1 MEKVNVELQNCFGI
15 QRMEHE
21 FDFHGERVITLYARN
36 GLMKTSFTKTFQK
49 IQAGKRDEI
58 KDVIFE
64 QDGVCNV
71 KVDGRDIA
79 KEDVFVIRSLDS
91 SYESDISPLLIDD
104 SIKRSL
110 KETLKARE
118 TFLKKMA
125 DVSGVKIK
133 KTVDGKVVYDLEEQ
147 IIESFGFTE
156 KSILL
161 NLDRLRSMSAAVPCG
176 NIKYDTIF
184 DPTVLKKILNPDFQQ
199 EVRDFVVACDRI
211 YSGFPYLEKGGLT
224 FPKLKDMAKALKKDG
239 FFVRNN
245 QILLA
250 GTEIV
255 PDMTTLENHIASIQD
270 AIQNTP
276 ELRKIEGLLGD
287 TIKGIAFKDV
297 IEMNPWIVGYLEI
310 SQLPVLK
317 QALWLSYIADYRPL
331 LDDLYNKYSI
341 LAATIANAS
350 TTNTPWEKALDIFDN
365 RFSVP
370 FRMRIANLN
379 GAIIGESVPKVEFV
393 FQRGMEEKILDR
405 ATLDDIDTLSQG
417 EKRALYLLNIIFDIE
432 KLKTESRE
440 KLIIVDD
447 IADSFDY
454 KNKYAI
460 IEYLYEMAHEE
471 NFYLLILS
479 HNFDFYRAVS
489 SRVGVHWKNHLMAN
503 TDGSSVRIS
512 EDQYQ
517 KQPFK
522 LWKKNLTKKNVIA
535 LIPFVRNLVEYGKD
549 ENNPN
554 AKSDYLFLTSLLHEK
569 EDTHEITFE
578 QLRVVYEKYL
588 DKHSFEPE
596 VPLSGKV
603 IEVIYEVCNDIN
615 ELDSSLENKIV
626 LAIGIRHKAE
636 EFMREEIIN
645 CPNVITWKYGRHSY
659 SGRGEDFILALGGMK
674 KQTRQLLNVYKEIGS
689 DEKVQVMC
697 EVNIMTPENIH
708 LNSFMYEPLLDMDIV
723 ELLELY
729 RRVKN
734 L

>member
-21 FDFHGERVITLYARN
+21 FDFHGERVIPLYARN

-71 KVDGRDIA
+71 KIDGRDIT
-79 KEDVFVIRSLDS
+79 KEDIFVIRSLDS

-110 KETLKARE
+110 KETLKARD

-156 KSILL
+156 KSVLL
-161 NLDRLRSMSAAVPCG
+161 NLDSLRSMSAAVPCG

-199 EVRDFVVACDRI
+199 EVRDFVVACNQI

-224 FPKLKDMAKALKKDG
+224 FPKLKDMAKALIKDG

-255 PDMTTLENHIASIQD
+255 PDLPTLENHIASIQD

-297 IEMNPWIVGYLEI
+297 IEMNPWIVGYLEE
-310 SQLPVLK
+310 SQLPLLK
-317 QALWLSYIADYRPL
+317 RALWLSYIADHRPL
-331 LDDLYNKYSI
+331 FDDLYNKYSTLSAI
-341 LAATIANAS
+341 IASVS
-350 TTNTPWEKALDIFDN
+350 TTNTPWEKALDIFNN

-370 FRMRIANLN
+370 FKMRIANLN
-379 GAIIGESVPKVEFV
+379 GAIIGESVPKVEFI
-393 FQRGMEEKILDR
+393 FQRGTEEKILDR

-440 KLIIVDD
+440 KLIIIDD

-489 SRVGVHWKNHLMAN
+489 SRLGLKRENRLMAN
-503 TDGSSVRIS
+503 TDGGSVQIRQ
-512 EDQYQ
+512 EHYQ
-517 KQPFK
+517 KQPFIH
-522 LWKKNLTKKNVIA
+522 WKTVLNKKNVIA

-549 ENNPN
+549 EN
-554 AKSDYLFLTSLLHEK
+554 ASFTQSDYLFLTSLLHEK
-569 EDTHEITFE
+569 DNTKAITFE
-578 QLRVVYEKYL
+578 QLRKVYERYL
-588 DKHSFEPE
+588 DIHSFKSD
-596 VPLSGKV
+596 VPLGGKV
-603 IEVIYEVCNDIN
+603 VENIYEVCDRIRTS
-615 ELDSSLENKIV
+615 DSLLENKIV

-636 EFMREEIIN
+636 EFMRKEIIN
-645 CPNVITWKYGRHSY
+645 YPNVLMWEYDSQSY
-659 SGRGEDFILALGGMK
+659 SGSGGDFILALNGMDN
-674 KQTRQLLNVYKEIGS
+674 QTRELLNVYKKFG
-689 DEKVQVMC
+689 DHDKVQVLC

-729 RRVKN
+729 RRVKS